1 MRPLVRLCIALGV
14 SAQFACSGGDSGGT
28 TPPPPAPVGTLTFS
42 LPSTSA
48 TLTAGGSTTLA
59 VAIARGGSFTGTVSL
74 TVAGLPAGV
83 SGSFSPASLDAAT
96 TTASLTLTA
105 TTSATAGTSTLTLTA
120 SGAGVTA
127 TTASATLIVTQPAIA
142 VAATPTAL
150 SIMAGVTGQT
160 TVSIGRSTG
169 YTAAVTLALDT
180 PPAGITAAF
189 NTSPTTAN
197 SSVVTVSVA
206 ATVVP
211 GTYPVTIKAT
221 APGAAD
227 KTVALSITV
236 TAALPIGFTASVDP
250 VEFEIPAGQG
260 WGANGIVTVQR
271 ANGFTGAVT
280 MSVQGLSFPAFVGI
294 TPSSLPASQT
304 QANMLSLAVDGATPG
319 VYSGVVR
326 VTAAG
331 FAEQQV
337 PIRVRVSAPSTGSIT
352 WSFCRSDRVPKYMA
366 VKDGNGSWRHIV
378 PGGPAGATQAN
389 PATFAFDVAQA
400 TVGVALIGLG
410 EKTSSNTLIEGHH
423 WQVFYLTRQEVID
436 MAAAECVDYR
446 DVTTRR
452 ATGTLTGYQ
461 SFDAVIAS
469 ASHRALANAGS
480 TGPLST
486 SITAQN
492 IAPGPFDLML
502 SRTSF
507 IPASGPDISVL
518 SLILRRGIDPANNG
532 TIPAASFA
540 TEGVTPASA
549 TLTLANTSGET
560 VSKTMTFRTA
570 GRLNAWLAASAGY
583 TNTTRTWWGWP
594 TAQLATGDLHQLV
607 LTTGNTTARRQVI
620 HFSRTVQ
627 PVTLSFGFPLAFP
640 TVVAPLAKPGIVQ
653 AVGVLLPDYAARV
666 SLYLREQDPDPRTLS
681 LVATRG
687 YLGAGTQYDIAI
699 PDLSAATGFTA
710 FWNVRRGRTVRWTVT
725 GGEGSMGD
733 PINDSFCT
741 VQGYCPVRAVDGATY
756 KSAQSTGSVVIP

>member
-1 MRPLVRLCIALGV
+1 MRPL
-14 SAQFACSGGDSGGT
+14 AQFTLLIGLTAVVACSGGDSGGT
-28 TPPPPAPVGTLTFS
+28 TPPPPPVGTLTLS
-42 LPSTSA
+42 LSGGSA
-48 TLTAGGSTTLA
+48 TLPAGGATA
-59 VAIARGGSFTGTVSL
+59 VTISIARGGSFAGNVTLTVS
-74 TVAGLPAGV
+74 GLPSGV
-83 SGSFSPASLDAAT
+83 TGSFVPATLDA
-96 TTASLTLTA
+96 S
-105 TTSATAGTSTLTLTA
+105 TTSAVLNLAALTSAAVGTSTLTVTA
-120 SGAGVTA
+120 TGTGVTA
-127 TTASATLIVTQPAIA
+127 QTATATLTVTQPAISI
-142 VAATPTAL
+142 AATPAAL

-160 TVSIGRSTG
+160 TVSIGRSSG
-169 YTAAVTLALDT
+169 YTAAVTLALDN
-180 PPAGITAAF
+180 PPAGITATF

-206 ATVVP
+206 ATVVA
-211 GTYPVTIKAT
+211 GSYPVTIKAT

-227 KTVALSITV
+227 KTVSLSLTV
-236 TAALPIGFTASVDP
+236 TPSLPIGFTASVDP
-250 VEFEIPAGQG
+250 VEFELPAGQG

-280 MSVQGLSFPAFVGI
+280 FSVQGLSFPAFVGI

-337 PIRVRVSAPSTGSIT
+337 PIRVRVSAPTTGAIT
-352 WSFCRSDRVPKYMA
+352 WSFCRSDRVPKFMA
-366 VKDGNGSWRHIV
+366 VKDGNGAWRHIV
-378 PGGPAGATQAN
+378 PGGPAGATQAT
-389 PATFAFDVAQA
+389 PATFAFDITQA
-400 TVGVALIGLG
+400 TGAVAMIGLG
-410 EKTSSNTLIEGHH
+410 EKTSSSTLIEGHH
-423 WQVFYLTRQEVID
+423 WQVFYMTRQEIVD

-480 TGPLST
+480 TGPLNT
-486 SITAQN
+486 SISVQN

-507 IPASGPDISVL
+507 VPAAGPDISVL
-518 SLILRRGIDPANNG
+518 SLILRRANDPANNG
-532 TIPAASFA
+532 TLAPASFA
-540 TEGVTPASA
+540 TEGVAPASA
-549 TLTLANTSGET
+549 PLTLVNTSGET

-570 GRLNAWLAASAGY
+570 GGLNTWLAASAGY

-594 TAQLATGDLHQLV
+594 TAQLVTGDMHQLV

-627 PVTLSFGFPLAFP
+627 PLTVTFGLPLASP
-640 TVVAPLAKPGIVQ
+640 TVVAPLATPWLVR
-653 AVGVLLPDYAARV
+653 AVGVLLPDYASRV
-666 SLYLREQDPDPRTLS
+666 SMYVREQDPDPRTFILMAS
-681 LVATRG
+681 RG
-687 YLGAGTQYDIAI
+687 YLGAGTQYDISI

-710 FWNVRRGRTVRWTVT
+710 FWNVRRGRTVSWIVT
-725 GGEGSMGD
+725 GGEGGAGD
-733 PINDSFCT
+733 PINDTFCT
-741 VQGYCPVRAVDGATY
+741 LQGYCPVRVVDGATY
-756 KSAQSTGSVVIP
+756 KSAQATGTTVIP